1 MAGGFFVS
9 SASNS
14 MFSIRG
20 VSLVAADRPPEPAA
34 WTGTTLILLHLH
46 SSIPGG
52 GVRLSTLVPRL
63 MGLLM
68 ALDIGGKNVMYTLLK
83 Y

>member
-1 MAGGFFVS
+1 MAAGFFVS

-46 SSIPGG
+46 SSIA
-52 GVRLSTLVPRL
+52 GVV
-63 MGLLM
+63 
-68 ALDIGGKNVMYTLLK
+68 
-83 Y
+83 